1 MTEETVWSGNPSQLV
16 NFWSYLV
23 SFIVLIVLMA
33 VAFVSSFLL
42 FPLVLLPIGYAFWKW
57 LTVRCEKYELT
68 TERFRVSRGVFTVR
82 REELELY
89 RVKDTSMEQP
99 FVMRLFSLG
108 NLILAT
114 SDRSD
119 PEFVVPAVRNPSEIH
134 DQVRKYSE
142 IRRDLKRVREVD
154 FE

>member
-1 MTEETVWSGNPSQLV
+1 MTEEAVWSGNPSQLV
-16 NFWSYLV
+16 NFWSFLV
-23 SFIVLIVLMA
+23 SGFAMAFVMALSIVL
-33 VAFVSSFLL
+33 SFM
-42 FPLVLLPIGYAFWKW
+42 LLPLLLIPIGNVLWKW
-57 LTVRCEKYELT
+57 LSVRCENYELT
-68 TERFRVSRGVFTVR
+68 TERIRISKGVFTVR

-89 RVKDTSMEQP
+89 RVKDTSLVQP

-119 PEFVVPAVRNPSEIH
+119 PDFMIPAVKNPNTVL
-134 DQVRKYSE
+134 DQIRKYVE
-142 IRRDLKRVREVD
+142 IRRDHKRVREVD